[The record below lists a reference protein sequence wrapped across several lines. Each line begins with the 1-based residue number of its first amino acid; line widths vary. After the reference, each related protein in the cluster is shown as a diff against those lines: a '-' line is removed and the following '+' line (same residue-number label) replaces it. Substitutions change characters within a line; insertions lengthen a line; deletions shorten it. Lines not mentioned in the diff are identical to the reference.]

1 MFPATWS
8 NSKIMNGVSEV
19 VTSNPWVQQTGRAG
33 AMFTRSG
40 QPVRFV
46 TEGYYNGLK
55 IRVIN
60 THSEI
65 ITAYPIR

>member
-1 MFPATWS
+1 MFPMTWS
-8 NSKIMNGVSEV
+8 NEKIMNGVSEV

-33 AMFTRSG
+33 AMVTRSG

-46 TEGYYNGLK
+46 TYGTYEGIK

-65 ITAYPIR
+65 ITAFPIR